1 VNGSSTDRGKRSR
14 TVHVHNHVNVN
25 VDVDV
30 LVHVDVSG
38 FCRES
43 QNVLLD
49 TKISML
55 IT

>member
-1 VNGSSTDRGKRSR
+1 
-14 TVHVHNHVNVN
+14 
-25 VDVDV
+25 V